1 MIRLSTFEN
10 NSFEPFKTLS
20 KESYNSLQDD
30 CTVIKNSY
38 TQFVVFKFLQLNI
51 KEYSKFINQWSDVP
65 AYKMNF
71 AIPTNIH
78 FVLEANRLILNVIM
92 GFKFFLDNAET
103 YLKRNYGK
111 ESLIATDFIKL
122 TNDCFDK
129 SFAYRFLS
137 KLRNYAIHLGFPLE
151 VIHLDINF
159 NHENPENSRHTFQ
172 FILHI
177 EKLIAEKD
185 LFGSIVYKDL
195 LKLNEDFDLIPL
207 INELTHYITIIQ
219 KYIYRVEGVTL
230 NEAIDNIETFVGNRK
245 TATNE
250 IKVYE
255 ITESKE
261 RTHTLQVYDVPYDI
275 ITEFKNV
282 YKNWY

>member
-20 KESYNSLQDD
+20 EESYNSLKAD
-30 CTVIKNSY
+30 CLAIKNSY

-51 KEYSKFINQWSDVP
+51 KEYSKFINQWSNVP
-65 AYKMNF
+65 AHKMNF
-71 AIPTNIH
+71 AIPTNVH

-111 ESLIATDFIKL
+111 ESTVLTEFIKL
-122 TNDCFDK
+122 TNDYFDK

-151 VIHLDINF
+151 VIHLDIDF
-159 NHENPENSRHTFQ
+159 NKENPENSGHTFQ
-172 FILHI
+172 FILDI
-177 EKLIAEKD
+177 EKLKAEKD

-195 LKLNEDFDLIPL
+195 LKINEDFDLIPL
-207 INELTHYITIIQ
+207 INELTHHITNIQ
-219 KYIYRVEGVTL
+219 KHIYRVESETL
-230 NEAIDNIETFVGNRK
+230 NEAIDNIEIFVGNRK
-245 TATNE
+245 TKTNE

-261 RTHTLQVYDVPYDI
+261 TTHTLQVYDVPYDI
-275 ITEFKNV
+275 ITEFKTV
-282 YKNWY
+282 YKNWH